1 MLPVNDPSSVYQDLV
16 RIGLVLTRETDLA
29 VLLER
34 ILTEARRFTGAEAG
48 TLYLQDGERLHFSVV
63 QNDLLS
69 RRLGLDEMRRALQA
83 EPLRLDESSLAG
95 HVARTG
101 DVLNLHDSY
110 MIPPDRPYD
119 LDGRVDAR
127 LDYRTR
133 SVLVVPLPDPSGKIL
148 GVLQLINAL
157 DRDGGVIAFDSQ
169 YEGLVRFLAS
179 QAAVALRNAR
189 LEALA
194 IKDALTEAYNRR
206 YLLARLEEECRRHK
220 RTGEPVSLVFVDLDR
235 FRSVNDGLGL
245 AVGDALL
252 RDVARLLIR
261 HSRDFTVVSR
271 CGDDEF
277 GVLLAGTPKT
287 GALAYAERV
296 RQVIEQ
302 QAFPYG
308 AVTASIGVAA
318 LPDDVATAEDLLRAG
333 QRASR
338 AAKGL
343 GRNRVSS
350 FGAV

>member
-1 MLPVNDPSSVYQDLV
+1 MLPVNDLSSAYQDLV
-16 RIGLVLTRETDLA
+16 RIGLVLTRETDLT

-34 ILTEARRFTGAEAG
+34 ILTEARRFTSAEAG
-48 TLYLQDGERLHFSVV
+48 TLYLLDGEMLHFAVV
-63 QNDLLS
+63 QNDLLA
-69 RRLGLDEMRRALQA
+69 RRLGEDEMRQALQA

-101 DVLNLHDSY
+101 DVLNLHDTY
-110 MIPPDRPYD
+110 MIPPDRPYGF
-119 LDGRVDAR
+119 DGRVDAR

-157 DRDGGVIAFDSQ
+157 DQGGAVIAFDPQ
-169 YEGLVRFLAS
+169 YEELVRSLAS
-179 QAAVALRNAR
+179 QAAVAIRNAR
-189 LEALA
+189 LETLA
-194 IKDALTEAYNRR
+194 IKDALTESYNRR

-220 RTGEPVSLVFVDLDR
+220 RSGEPVSLVFVDLDR

-245 AVGDALL
+245 TAGDALL
-252 RDVARLLIR
+252 RDVTRLLLR
-261 HSRDFTVVSR
+261 YSRDFTVVSR

-277 GVLLAGTPKT
+277 GVLLASTPKT

-308 AVTASIGVAA
+308 AVTASIGVAC
-318 LPDDVATAEDLLRAG
+318 LPDDVATAEDLLGAA
-333 QRASR
+333 QRATQT
-338 AAKGL
+338 AKRL
-343 GRNRVSS
+343 GRNRVTP
-350 FGAV
+350 A